1 MSPMLRAATEVDPEM
16 LVACADDDGGHR
28 PAASV
33 WYVLAGVAL
42 GILFI
47 KSEVLT
53 WYRIQEMFRF
63 QGFHMYGV
71 MGSALA
77 VALPSVQLIRRLKL
91 RAWNGEAIVIP
102 DKHLTTLGVRYW
114 AGGAIFGL
122 GWGLLGACPGPMF
135 ALLGAGVTVML
146 AAIASAMAGTWVYAA
161 LQSRLP
167 H

>member
-1 MSPMLRAATEVDPEM
+1 MSRFQATAVADPEA
-16 LVACADDDGGHR
+16 LLACADAGTR
-28 PAASV
+28 RSAAPAWFV
-33 WYVLAGVAL
+33 VAGIAL

-71 MGSALA
+71 IATAVS
-77 VALPSVQLIRRLKL
+77 VALVGVQVIRRLEL
-91 RAWNGEAIVIP
+91 RAWNGELIVTP
-102 DKHLTTLGVRYW
+102 DKQWTTYGVRYW
-114 AGGAIFGL
+114 AGGTIFGL
-122 GWGLLGACPGPMF
+122 GWGLIGACPGPMF
-135 ALLGAGVTVML
+135 ALLGAGITVML
-146 AAIASAMAGTWVYAA
+146 VAIASAMAGTWLYGV